1 MTLPVPVAGFGGGK
15 KERRSRDGKMR
26 VTHCLILFSLI
37 FLLQGCAT
45 TRYEPL
51 GEARS
56 EEIEQINDN
65 TFRVEYRVSPFTSQD
80 ALDEFLL
87 RRCANVTLQQG
98 YEYFTMT
105 EKFIILSYHRST
117 SVTLKM
123 FKGQKPAG
131 GSLYY
136 DAKEELGSL
145 NKNHP

>member
-1 MTLPVPVAGFGGGK
+1 MPVTLCP
-15 KERRSRDGKMR
+15 
-26 VTHCLILFSLI
+26 ILLSLI

-51 GEARS
+51 GEARG

-80 ALDEFLL
+80 ALDKLLL
-87 RRCANVTLQQG
+87 RRCADVTLQQG
-98 YEYFTMT
+98 YDYFAMT

-123 FKGQKPAG
+123 FKGRQPAG
-131 GSLYY
+131 SSLYY

>member
-1 MTLPVPVAGFGGGK
+1 MPVTLCP
-15 KERRSRDGKMR
+15 
-26 VTHCLILFSLI
+26 ILFSLI

-51 GEARS
+51 GEAPG

-87 RRCANVTLQQG
+87 RRCADVTLQQG
-98 YEYFTMT
+98 YDYFAMT

-131 GSLYY
+131 SSLFY
-136 DAKEELGSL
+136 DAKEELRVL

>member
-1 MTLPVPVAGFGGGK
+1 MPVTIWP
-15 KERRSRDGKMR
+15 
-26 VTHCLILFSLI
+26 ILFSLF

-51 GEARS
+51 GEASS

-65 TFRVEYRVSPFTSQD
+65 TYRVEYRVSPFTSQD
-80 ALDEFLL
+80 ALDEFIL
-87 RRCANVTLQQG
+87 RRCADVTLQQG
-98 YEYFTMT
+98 YDYFAMT

-131 GSLYY
+131 VSLYY

>member
-1 MTLPVPVAGFGGGK
+1 MPVTIWP
-15 KERRSRDGKMR
+15 
-26 VTHCLILFSLI
+26 ILFSLF

-51 GEARS
+51 GEASS

-65 TFRVEYRVSPFTSQD
+65 TFRVEYRVSPLTSQD

-87 RRCANVTLQQG
+87 RRCADITLQQG
-98 YEYFTMT
+98 YDYFAMT
-105 EKFIILSYHRST
+105 EKFIILSYHRGT

-131 GSLYY
+131 VSLYY
-136 DAKEELGSL
+136 DAKEELESL

>member
-1 MTLPVPVAGFGGGK
+1 MPVTVWP
-15 KERRSRDGKMR
+15 
-26 VTHCLILFSLI
+26 ILFSLI

-51 GEARS
+51 GEAS
-56 EEIEQINDN
+56 GEEIEQINDN

-87 RRCANVTLQQG
+87 RRCADVTLQQG
-98 YEYFTMT
+98 YDYFAMT

-123 FKGQKPAG
+123 FKGRQPAG
-131 GSLYY
+131 SSLYY

>member
-1 MTLPVPVAGFGGGK
+1 MPVTLCP
-15 KERRSRDGKMR
+15 
-26 VTHCLILFSLI
+26 ILFSLI

-51 GEARS
+51 GEARG

-65 TFRVEYRVSPFTSQD
+65 TIRVEYRVSPFTSQD

-87 RRCANVTLQQG
+87 RRCADVTLQEG
-98 YEYFTMT
+98 YDYFSMT

-131 GSLYY
+131 S
-136 DAKEELGSL
+136 SWF
-145 NKNHP
+145 